1 MKEASDIL
9 FENDSLVAIDKPSG
23 ILSVPDRY
31 NPDKFSIAGW
41 ILSTHPNARPLHR
54 LDYATSGIMVFCI
67 DPEAFGW
74 YSDQFEQRKVTKTYL
89 AILEGRLREQSG
101 IIDQPLFTQSNGK
114 VIVSRRGK
122 GSITQWEV
130 VENFLQH
137 SFVQANPLTG
147 RTHQIRVHFQSIG
160 HPVLCDKVYG
170 AASDFYLSAVKG
182 RKKYRLS
189 KGQEAE
195 RPLLSRTALHAH
207 RLKLQDYR
215 LKEDITIESPLPKDL
230 NVVLQKLR
238 QYSTI
243 VK

>member
-1 MKEASDIL
+1 MKEVSDIL
-9 FENDSLVAIDKPSG
+9 FENDSLVAVNKPSG

-31 NPDKFSIAGW
+31 NPDKFSISGW
-41 ILSTHPNARPLHR
+41 ILGSHPTARPLHR
-54 LDYATSGIMVFCI
+54 LDYATSGIMIFCT

-74 YSDQFEQRKVTKTYL
+74 YSDQFEQRKVSKTYL

-101 IIDQPLFTQSNGK
+101 IIDKPLFTQTNGK

-130 VENFLQH
+130 LEHFLHH

-147 RTHQIRVHFQSIG
+147 RTHQIRVHFQSLG
-160 HPVLCDKVYG
+160 HPVLCDTMYG
-170 AASDFYLSAVKG
+170 AASEFFLSSVKG

-189 KGQEAE
+189 KDQESE

-207 RLKLQDYR
+207 KLKLEDFR
-215 LKEDITIESPLPKDL
+215 TKEEITIESPLPKDL
-230 NVVLQKLR
+230 LVVLQKLR